1 MSETSDSSTSDG
13 WRSTVDNGEAENE
26 DYPAFLRLS
35 SMTDVDSFV
44 VEFEDDGEK
53 VVKNYGGDD
62 EGEAVRFIVEVVA
75 VDGRVL
81 DSDSNPAIVGD
92 QYVLDV
98 SQKSLLRDLVQID
111 DLEGECVEVTVDRS
125 GEYASYSAEVSA

>member
-13 WRSTVDNGEAENE
+13 WRSTVDNGEEQNDE
-26 DYPAFLRLS
+26 YPAFLRLS
-35 SMTDVDSFV
+35 SMTDVDSFI

-53 VVKNYGGDD
+53 VVKNYGDE
-62 EGEAVRFIVEVVA
+62 EGEAVRFIVEVVG

-81 DSDSNPAIVGD
+81 DSDSNPAIEGD
-92 QYVLDV
+92 EYVLDV

-111 DLEGECVEVTVDRS
+111 DLEGERVEVTVDRS
-125 GEYASYSAEVSA
+125 GEYARYSAEVSA